1 MGSGLLRNP
10 KSKPAEARGLP
21 AKILLFLAFI
31 FIFVFRVAVI
41 RGSVFSGPAR
51 GKSPENPLLN
61 QTNTAIFMVMKE
73 LLERFENKPPEIV
86 FHWRDPETEAEGWT
100 VINSLRG
107 GAAGGGTRMREGLD
121 MNEVLS
127 LAKTMEVKFTVS
139 GPPIGGAKSGINFNP
154 EDPRKKG
161 VLDRWY
167 RAVAPL
173 LKSYYGTGGDLN
185 VDEIH
190 EVIPITEEAGV
201 WHPQEGVFNGH
212 FKPTEADKINRIGQ
226 LRMGV
231 IKVLESTEYSP
242 DPSRK
247 YTVADMIT
255 GFGVAE
261 AVRHYYEVQGG
272 SVEGKRAII
281 QGFGNV
287 GAAAAFYLAKM
298 GARIVGII
306 DRNGGVVRQEG
317 FAFEEIQDF
326 FRKKKGNYL
335 IAENMIPFEEINRQI
350 WEVPA
355 EIFAPCAASRLVTRE
370 QINTL
375 IDSGLEVISCG
386 ANVPFADREIFFGP
400 IMEYTDGR
408 VSLIPDFI
416 SNCGMARVFAY
427 FMEGRVSM
435 DDSAIFNDTSGVIR
449 KAILNIFRQNPTKKN
464 LSRTAF
470 EIALKQLLY

>member
-1 MGSGLLRNP
+1 
-10 KSKPAEARGLP
+10 
-21 AKILLFLAFI
+21 
-31 FIFVFRVAVI
+31 
-41 RGSVFSGPAR
+41 
-51 GKSPENPLLN
+51 
-61 QTNTAIFMVMKE
+61 MKE
-73 LLERFENKPPEIV
+73 LLERFENKAPEIV
-86 FHWRDPETEAEGWT
+86 FHWNDPETEAEGWT

-161 VLDRWY
+161 VLERWY
-167 RAVAPL
+167 GAVSPL
-173 LKSYYGTGGDLN
+173 LKNYYGTGGDLN

-190 EVIPITEEAGV
+190 EVIPITEDAGV

-212 FKPTEADKINRIGQ
+212 FKPSEADKINRIGQ

-231 IKVLESTEYSP
+231 IKVLESDTYSP

-261 AVRHYYEVQGG
+261 AVRHYYDIHEG
-272 SVEGKRAII
+272 SVKGKRAIV

-287 GAAAAFYLAKM
+287 GAAAAFYLSKM
-298 GARIVGII
+298 GALVVGII
-306 DRNGGVVRQEG
+306 DRHGGVVKEEG
-317 FAFEEIQDF
+317 FSFEEIQTF
-326 FRKKKGNYL
+326 FRKKKGNAL
-335 IAENMIPFEEINRQI
+335 ITENMIPFEKMSEEIWKLR
-350 WEVPA
+350 A
-355 EIFAPCAASRLVTRE
+355 EIFAPCAASRLITRE
-370 QINTL
+370 QITTL
-375 IDSGLEVISCG
+375 IDTGLEVISCG
-386 ANVPFADREIFFGP
+386 ANVPFADKEIFFGP
-400 IMEYTDGR
+400 IMEYTDQR

-427 FMEGRVSM
+427 FMEGRVTM
-435 DDSAIFNDTSGVIR
+435 EDSAIFNDTSEVIR
-449 KAILNIFRQNPTKKN
+449 KAILNIFKENPSKRN

-470 EIALKQLLY
+470 EIALKQLV

>member
-1 MGSGLLRNP
+1 ML
-10 KSKPAEARGLP
+10 
-21 AKILLFLAFI
+21 
-31 FIFVFRVAVI
+31 
-41 RGSVFSGPAR
+41 
-51 GKSPENPLLN
+51 
-61 QTNTAIFMVMKE
+61 MKE
-73 LLERFENKPPEIV
+73 LLERFENKAPEIV
-86 FHWRDPETEAEGWT
+86 FHWNDPETEAEGWT

-107 GAAGGGTRMREGLD
+107 GAAGGGTRMRDGLD

-161 VLDRWY
+161 VLERWY
-167 RAVAPL
+167 GAVSPL
-173 LKSYYGTGGDLN
+173 LKNYYGTGGDLN

-190 EVIPITEEAGV
+190 EVIPITEDAGV

-212 FKPTEADKINRIGQ
+212 FKPSEADKINRIGQ

-231 IKVLESTEYSP
+231 IKVLESDVYSP

-261 AVRHYYEVQGG
+261 AVRHYYDIGG
-272 SVEGKRAII
+272 SSVKGKRAIV

-287 GAAAAFYLAKM
+287 GAAAAFYLSKM
-298 GARIVGII
+298 GALIVGII
-306 DRNGGVVRQEG
+306 DRHGGVVKEEG
-317 FAFEEIQDF
+317 FSFEEVKTF
-326 FRKKKGNYL
+326 FRKKKGNAL
-335 IAENMIPFEEINRQI
+335 ITEDMIPFEKINAEIWNT
-350 WEVPA
+350 PA
-355 EIFAPCAASRLVTRE
+355 EIFAPCAASRLITRE

-375 IDSGLEVISCG
+375 IDTGLEVISCG
-386 ANVPFADREIFFGP
+386 ANVPFADKEIFFGP
-400 IMEYTDGR
+400 IMESTDQR

-427 FMEGRVSM
+427 FMEGRVTM
-435 DDSAIFNDTSGVIR
+435 EDSAIFNDTSEVIR
-449 KAILNIFRQNPTKKN
+449 NAILNIFKENPSKRN

-470 EIALKQLLY
+470 EIALKQLV